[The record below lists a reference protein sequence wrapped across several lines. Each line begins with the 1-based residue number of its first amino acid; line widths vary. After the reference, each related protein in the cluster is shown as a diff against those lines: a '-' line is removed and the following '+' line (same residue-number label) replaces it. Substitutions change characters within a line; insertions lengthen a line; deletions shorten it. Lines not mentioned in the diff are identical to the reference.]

1 MRRILAIGSREQTHW
16 LLTGHYVKMEGGGG
30 CEFKMAV
37 AVGVMCL
44 GGVEQSQFAPGMLY
58 CVGSN
63 LINVPCN
70 FEWLN
75 MFIFR
80 G

>member
-1 MRRILAIGSREQTHW
+1 
-16 LLTGHYVKMEGGGG
+16 LLTGHYVKMEGWGEGGVGWG

-44 GGVEQSQFAPGMLY
+44 GGVEQSQFAPGILY
-58 CVGSN
+58 CVGSD